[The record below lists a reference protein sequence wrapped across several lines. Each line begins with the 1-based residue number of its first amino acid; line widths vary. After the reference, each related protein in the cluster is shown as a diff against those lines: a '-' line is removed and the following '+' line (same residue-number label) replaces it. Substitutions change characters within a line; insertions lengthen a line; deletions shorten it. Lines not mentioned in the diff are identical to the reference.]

1 MATPQRVAIFVWC
14 LFWCMLCYA
23 VPVRVWPVPAMRS
36 TTDCR
41 CAGDKWLYRAA
52 IVIVL

>member
-1 MATPQRVAIFVWC
+1 MATLQRVAIFVWC
-14 LFWCMLCYA
+14 LFWCLLRYS

-41 CAGDKWLYRAA
+41 CSGVRWL
-52 IVIVL
+52 